1 MPTSRL
7 QQQFIRLWQHYQG
20 KKTET
25 TLQSLADI
33 LHCSRRHIRS
43 LLNNMQQAGWLQ
55 WHAEA
60 GRGKLLCLRKI
71 ESNGLCVD
79 RRSFI
84 RYLYCH

>member
-1 MPTSRL
+1 MPPPLL

-43 LLNNMQQAGWLQ
+43 LCS
-55 WHAEA
+55 
-60 GRGKLLCLRKI
+60 LLSASKHLYGEKTVYL
-71 ESNGLCVD
+71 SKNGVKT
-79 RRSFI
+79 
-84 RYLYCH
+84 